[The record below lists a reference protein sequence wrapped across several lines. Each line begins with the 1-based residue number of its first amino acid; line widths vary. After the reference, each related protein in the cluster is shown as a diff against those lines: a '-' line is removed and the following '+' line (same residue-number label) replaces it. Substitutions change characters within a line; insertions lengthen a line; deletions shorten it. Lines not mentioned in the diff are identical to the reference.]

1 MQQIKL
7 PYWIAMNLHFPSFP
21 RFPLMA
27 LIALTGAAAQP
38 ALAAD
43 LPAAA
48 GPAVHFNAAGIR
60 NSFNNLSREDRRDL
74 LGAPE
79 QDSPPAGS
87 SRSRAMNMARRC
99 EGLEQQLKGVAYRE
113 PIIAPDFYPNADL
126 SRTYPGQP
134 NREPNG
140 LRPDYAEPNKE
151 RSNASLMDFFF
162 GSSKQ
167 EPRSQRRELETR
179 YSAVCS

>member
-1 MQQIKL
+1 
-7 PYWIAMNLHFPSFP
+7 MNLHFPSFP
-21 RFPLMA
+21 RFPFIA
-27 LIALTGAAAQP
+27 LIALTGAAGQP
-38 ALAAD
+38 VLAAD

-48 GPAVHFNAAGIR
+48 DPAVHFNAAGIR

-79 QDSPPAGS
+79 QDSPSTAS
-87 SRSRAMNMARRC
+87 SRSRAMNKAQRC

-140 LRPDYAEPNKE
+140 ARPNYAEPNKE
-151 RSNASLMDFFF
+151 RSNVSLMDFFF
-162 GSSKQ
+162 GSSKEQ
-167 EPRSQRRELETR
+167 PRSQRRELETR

>member
-1 MQQIKL
+1 
-7 PYWIAMNLHFPSFP
+7 MNLHFSSFP
-21 RFPLMA
+21 RFSITA
-27 LIALTGAAAQP
+27 LIVLISAAGQP
-38 ALAAD
+38 VLAAD
-43 LPAAA
+43 LPVAAD
-48 GPAVHFNAAGIR
+48 PAVHFNAAGIS

-74 LGAPE
+74 LAAPE
-79 QDSPPAGS
+79 QESASKGSGRSP
-87 SRSRAMNMARRC
+87 AMNKAQRC

-140 LRPDYAEPNKE
+140 LRPNYAEPNKE
-151 RSNASLMDFFF
+151 RSDTSLMDFFF
-162 GSSKQ
+162 GSSKK

-179 YSAVCS
+179 YADVCS